1 MFWFTLFLLCI
12 ALEIIT
18 GTGWLLVIS
27 LGALSSA
34 VVDHFRSTLPFLH
47 ISQEL
52 NIFFFASISILTA
65 IIKYLYDKND
75 KGAYPIVDAPARYE
89 DIKGKI
95 FTLESDIVNGRG
107 QLLIGDMFSTVETLN
122 GENYPAGTRVIVTG
136 RRGIILKITKAEEQ
150 NENKE

>member
-34 VVDHFRSTLPFLH
+34 IVDFFLP
-47 ISQEL
+47 ISQEV
-52 NIFFFASISILTA
+52 NICFFASISILTS
-65 IIKYLYDKND
+65 IIKFVYDKKHKKLDTPLVNT
-75 KGAYPIVDAPARYE
+75 GHSRF
-89 DIKGKI
+89 KGKE
-95 FTLESDIVNGRG
+95 FTLSDDIVNGKG
-107 QLLIGDMFSTVETLN
+107 QLLIGDTFWPVETLHN
-122 GENYPAGTRVIVTG
+122 ENYPAGTRVIVTDMQ
-136 RRGIILKITKAEEQ
+136 GITLKVMTIEDK